1 MIINSKVVSNTIAQD
16 LDDINAKVQSSSL
29 ALRKERVGMI
39 KVRRFT
45 ETNYELFFV
54 LVEGQGDV

>member
-29 ALRKERVGMI
+29 ALRKERVRMI
-39 KVRRFT
+39 KVRRFP
-45 ETNYELFFV
+45 ETNYELFISNIK
-54 LVEGQGDV
+54 